1 MSIIQVIKLPLL
13 PCWCSSTLGFF
24 ARSWTSPAKKKK
36 KKSGRIKKNILV
48 NWKKQIP
55 HWNVFYM
62 IFAGYVI
69 CGNPDK
75 VGFPVVFSQFPT
87 WSQNK
92 SSESSEVLSIRVFAW
107 FVLSCLLVFYDL
119 NFLNALML
127 CRVIFTS
134 PVFVCTVP
142 GAHHR
147 WWAPDGAKLRYYA
160 RPGLPPVPLVC
171 LSTKWAV
178 VPGNYFHT
186 SLEKLKIIP
195 HSMLSLGPH
204 KLI

>member
-1 MSIIQVIKLPLL
+1 MEETNTTLKCILYDF
-13 PCWCSSTLGFF
+13 CWL
-24 ARSWTSPAKKKK
+24 RNLRKSWQSWI
-36 KKSGRIKKNILV
+36 S
-48 NWKKQIP
+48 
-55 HWNVFYM
+55 
-62 IFAGYVI
+62 
-69 CGNPDK
+69 CGI
-75 VGFPVVFSQFPT
+75 FPT
-87 WSQNK
+87 LSQNRD
-92 SSESSEVLSIRVFAW
+92 SESSEVLSIRVFAW

-160 RPGLPPVPLVC
+160 YPGLPPVPLVC

-178 VPGNYFHT
+178 VPENYFHT